1 MFAYF
6 LLQNKMENASVTL
19 FVSEMSITM
28 YSCKKKCESCEKTFD
43 KYCKFLVLTCC
54 GYPKRFCLG
63 CDPASWTVPCQK
75 CREEG
80 SEQNNISVIKEG
92 RKQCMLIITL
102 IFYPKICVVIY
113 KNKTFDFFHSL
124 VIMKPFI
131 QQREYSEWQACA
143 LCHHPMKKCIFYQ
156 CECGY
161 ITYKLSED
169 CLHPRKTLY

>member
-1 MFAYF
+1 
-6 LLQNKMENASVTL
+6 MENASVTL

-80 SEQNNISVIKEG
+80 RSEQNNISVIKG
-92 RKQCMLIITL
+92 RK
-102 IFYPKICVVIY
+102 
-113 KNKTFDFFHSL
+113 KTVYANNNINF
-124 VIMKPFI
+124 
-131 QQREYSEWQACA
+131 
-143 LCHHPMKKCIFYQ
+143 
-156 CECGY
+156 
-161 ITYKLSED
+161 LSED
-169 CLHPRKTLY
+169 MCCHI